1 MPWYLA
7 LAASLLL
14 APLVMCWVDMVGP
27 LRAKL
32 RRPPRL
38 APGASADFNVLV
50 PIYGSIDYLENVDY
64 LRDYGDRVVLCTTGD
79 ETAHFY
85 QRLTAI
91 AEANGFGVFY
101 GAAGAAR
108 GRTVGRR
115 DTGGTTR
122 DRLVRDALQ
131 TLTASYVVC
140 IDADTVTERPL
151 EDLVASMASRGL
163 DIASVPLHPG
173 NQSNWLTR
181 IQRHEY
187 RLAMSLRRVMPWMVC
202 GGCHAGRTHALAHV
216 MREHSL
222 FFQGNDIEIGVLAKK
237 LGYTVGHVPFP
248 VPTAVPS
255 TPSAWLRQRCAWA
268 GGEFR
273 LFIVNAGT
281 ALRHPFLWL
290 YGIVIMFL
298 GLPLR
303 WYAITVDPLAV
314 LGVLIVYLMFVLA
327 ISWSAR
333 DRWLLALPLYAAF
346 TSLFLL
352 AIALPA
358 YARMAVRSRNSGRIR
373 IGRPARRRRASGVR
387 PPGPAVFRG
396 D

>member
-14 APLVMCWVDMVGP
+14 APLVLCWVDMVAP
-27 LRAKL
+27 LRAAV
-32 RRPPRL
+32 RRPPHL
-38 APGASADFNVLV
+38 AAGASADFNVLV
-50 PIYGSIDYLENVDY
+50 PIYGSINYLENVEY
-64 LRDYGDRVVLCTTGD
+64 LRDYGDRVVLCTTD
-79 ETAHFY
+79 AETAPFY
-85 QRLTAI
+85 RRLTAI
-91 AEANGFGVFY
+91 AEANGFRIFY
-101 GAAGAAR
+101 GPPGTEGR
-108 GRTVGRR
+108 RTVGRR

-140 IDADTVTERPL
+140 IDADTVTERRL
-151 EDLVASMASRGL
+151 DDLVATMAARGL

-173 NQSNWLTR
+173 NQVNWLTR

-222 FFQGNDIEIGVLAKK
+222 FFQGNDIEIGVLGKK

-255 TPSAWLRQRCAWA
+255 TPRDWLRQRCAWA

-281 ALRHPFLWL
+281 ALRHPFMWL

-314 LGVLIVYLMFVLA
+314 IGVLIVYLAFVLA

-358 YARMAVRSRNSGRIR
+358 YARMAVRSKNSGRIR
-373 IGRPARRRRASGVR
+373 IGRPARRRRAS
-387 PPGPAVFRG
+387 
-396 D
+396 